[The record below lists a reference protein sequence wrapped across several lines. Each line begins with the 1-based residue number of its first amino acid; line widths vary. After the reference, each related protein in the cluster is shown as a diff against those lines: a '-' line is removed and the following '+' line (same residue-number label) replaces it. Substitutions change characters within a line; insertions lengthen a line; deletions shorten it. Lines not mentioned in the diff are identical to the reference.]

1 MLRDATLPVIGI
13 ADTRFS
19 GAKQFAIRSEEA
31 AAARRVTLR
40 RVTSTGS
47 GQQGFFSYSG
57 SNPPGVTFIDSVL
70 H

>member
-1 MLRDATLPVIGI
+1 MLWDATLHDIVIE
-13 ADTRFS
+13 DTTFT
-19 GAKQFAIRSEEA
+19 GAKQFAIRYEEA

-57 SNPPGVTFIDSVL
+57 SAPPGMTFIDSSL
-70 H
+70 N